1 MKSIKSV
8 LIISFLT
15 FIVLNSAGF
24 AQSEF
29 QIEFY
34 KSRGTLKQSDLFRK
48 ELGRYKGFEIP
59 ANKGEAGSFVVYSPR
74 FKPSLFLAD
83 EKGNLIKQVSGRDE
97 HTAILSSSFPSSGNY
112 ILFLAA
118 DSASRG
124 EYEFQYAFASEN
136 SLTLK
141 PESDFKTAIS
151 YLTEHAKAY
160 FLFFENPV
168 DGKNS
173 FYKIEGASDVNIE
186 TDGSYRAVFY
196 KGEDLNTAQNIYAS
210 LSTKLFGCFDNGW
223 KKENSDWKQ
232 NKNVKEKYLLHKEKT
247 DEESRSVRLSLFDFS
262 KAKDTYRY
270 TYGVTLI
277 ISKDH

>member
-1 MKSIKSV
+1 MKNISLTILFSFTI
-8 LIISFLT
+8 LILVFGNI
-15 FIVLNSAGF
+15 N
-24 AQSEF
+24 AQTDF

-34 KSRGTLKQSDLFRK
+34 KSKGILKQSDLYRK

-74 FKPSLFLAD
+74 FKPSLFLTD
-83 EKGNLIKQVSGRDE
+83 EKGNLIKQAPGRDE

-136 SLTLK
+136 SLNIK

-151 YLTEHAKAY
+151 FLTEHAKAY

-168 DGKNS
+168 EGKNS
-173 FYKIEGASDVNIE
+173 FYKIEGATDVNIE

-196 KGEDLNTAQNIYAS
+196 KGEDLITAQNIYAA
-210 LSTKLFGCFDNGW
+210 LSVKLNDCFESGW
-223 KKENSDWKQ
+223 KKENSDWKL
-232 NKNVKEKYLLHKEKT
+232 NKNIKEKYLVQKEKT
-247 DEESRSVRLSLFDFS
+247 DDEARSVKLSLFDFS
-262 KAKDTYRY
+262 NAKENYRY

-277 ISKDH
+277 ISKNH